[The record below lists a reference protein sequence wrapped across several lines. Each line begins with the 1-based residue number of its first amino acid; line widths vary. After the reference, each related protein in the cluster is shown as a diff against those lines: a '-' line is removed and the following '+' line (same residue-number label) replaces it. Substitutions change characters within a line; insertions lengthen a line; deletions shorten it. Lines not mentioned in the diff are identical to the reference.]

1 MLYQPIIHDAFGMKD
16 VLAVFGTL
24 DGLAVGI
31 VGETNRT

>member
-1 MLYQPIIHDAFGMKD
+1 MFDKPIHDAFGMKD